1 MHCPYCGTESAP
13 NSNLCRHCGRAI
25 HIPNQSAPLEYPS
38 NSGLFSNQPFH
49 DPFPQQIG
57 TASNGELSIN
67 LQVQSN
73 PIGISRPNGSTELA
87 VKQSQQ
93 SSQRRLQ
100 HGPLRQSPSLRTNR
114 LIRESKPLVAGT
126 LLYGE
131 RYRLSYK
138 QGQQQWLAGAYE
150 TSWIAQD
157 THRQGAPVMIS
168 EVSIP
173 GDVSHVVQSL
183 LRTAIHILSSTS
195 KLSYA
200 VKLLDVF
207 REHGKDFFVFQAV
220 NGVSLLSYL
229 QHTGNTLQEQ
239 EVIRG
244 CLEITRA
251 LEKFSHQSLVHGLI
265 CPEHIIVEQGS
276 LKWYLTNFSI
286 FVSARAI
293 QYISGIDRSL
303 LSPYTAPEFSSGVI
317 DARSDL
323 YALMA
328 TAYQMVTGALPT
340 NASEPISQSQ
350 RSNSFVSSPLAA
362 IFSKGLHPILEQ
374 RYQQPSELLQDLLAL
389 SSASNISSIENKP
402 PSHSQQ
408 AKQHYSASERQT
420 SPTSVQV
427 APDAIEQI
435 FSTFTSQAGRE
446 ISKDVLLH
454 PEELPPLPQS
464 NDILIAACWLTA
476 ILICLFILVLLP

>member
-13 NSNLCRHCGRAI
+13 ISNLCRHCGRAV
-25 HIPNQSAPLEYPS
+25 HILNQSVPLEYPS
-38 NSGLFSNQPFH
+38 NSGLFSDQPFH
-49 DPFPQQIG
+49 DPSPQQMDV
-57 TASNGELSIN
+57 ASNGGLSVN

-73 PIGISRPNGSTELA
+73 HIGVSHPNGLTELA
-87 VKQSQQ
+87 AKQSQQ
-93 SSQRRLQ
+93 SSRQWLQ
-100 HGPLRQSPSLRTNR
+100 YDPLRRSPLLRTNR
-114 LIRESKPLVAGT
+114 LISEPKLLVPGT

-157 THRQGAPVMIS
+157 THRQGASVMIS

-173 GDVSHVVQSL
+173 GDVSRVVQSL

-207 REHGKDFFVFQAV
+207 REHNKDFFVFQAV

-229 QHTGNTLQEQ
+229 QHTGQTLQEQ

-244 CLEITRA
+244 CLQITRA
-251 LEKFSHQSLVHGLI
+251 LEEFSHQSLVHGLI

-276 LKWYLTNFSI
+276 LNWYLTNFSVI
-286 FVSARAI
+286 ISARAMKH
-293 QYISGIDRSL
+293 ISGIDRSL
-303 LSPYTAPEFSSGVI
+303 LSPYTAPEFSSGII
-317 DARSDL
+317 DVRSDL
-323 YALMA
+323 YALIA
-328 TAYQMVTGALPT
+328 TAYHMVTGSLPT
-340 NASEPISQSQ
+340 NASEKILQSQ
-350 RSNSFVSSPLAA
+350 RSNSFISSPLAV

-374 RYQQPSELLQDLLAL
+374 RYQQPSELLQDLLTL
-389 SSASNISSIENKP
+389 SSASNISSIEGKP
-402 PSHSQQ
+402 PPHNQQ

-420 SPTSVQV
+420 SSIPVRV
-427 APDAIEQI
+427 ASDAIEQI
-435 FSTFTSQAGRE
+435 FSTFTSQAGKE
-446 ISKDVLLH
+446 ISNDMLLH

-464 NDILIAACWLTA
+464 NDILIAACWLAA